1 MNANRRKRIREAIEQ
16 IKEIYEDVDMIRDE
30 EQDSMDSIPEN
41 LQYSQRYYDME
52 EYIASIEDALDSLE
66 RASDAL
72 DEID

>member
-30 EQDSMDSIPEN
+30 EQDAMDGMPEN

-52 EYIASIEDALDSLE
+52 EYIASIEDALDYLE
-66 RASDAL
+66 RASEAL
-72 DEID
+72 KEID